1 MKRIDDD
8 EIRRGLEDELDR
20 YKPLVVERPRRS
32 QRSSGQYQNTS
43 YENRRRS
50 QGASGQRRT
59 SSGQYYSSSGQRR
72 SSSGQQRRASSGQ
85 QSRTSSG
92 NRRRTQEYS
101 DRYYETSGRQ
111 RRSSSASDRRRKKEK
126 KRGIG
131 LFGTLII
138 LILLIALL
146 VFGFLVMK
154 MQKIQHRGV
163 GNVPTYH
170 SAGDYTEI
178 ALFGLDSRDG
188 SLAEGNRTDTIMIAC
203 INNKTK
209 EIKLVSVFRDT
220 YLQMQDGTYE
230 KANAAYSYGGP
241 AEALEMLNKNL
252 DLDITE
258 YMTINF
264 AALVDAV
271 DILGGLDIPMTEEE
285 RVWMNGY
292 VAETTEVTGVFSPTI
307 DEPSQDGMYHL
318 NGIQATSFCRI
329 RYTEG
334 GDFKRTERQRLVLQG
349 VMDKAKHADL
359 MTLNRLADK
368 ILPEMMTNMSSV
380 RLARLGIWLKR
391 YNITQQTGFPFDNVP
406 MTIWSAA
413 VVVPANLETN
423 VTRLHQEVL
432 EEAGYSVSSLVKQ
445 ISDEIIWVSGVH

>member
-20 YKPLVVERPRRS
+20 YKPLVVDRS
-32 QRSSGQYQNTS
+32 QRSSGRRQAS
-43 YENRRRS
+43 SSGSRRRA
-50 QGASGQRRT
+50 QGASGQHRT
-59 SSGQYYSSSGQRR
+59 SQGQHRASAGQHRASSGEYRASSGQRR
-72 SSSGQQRRASSGQ
+72 AS
-85 QSRTSSG
+85 SSG
-92 NRRRTQEYS
+92 NRRRAPEYDYS
-101 DRYYETSGRQ
+101 DRYRES
-111 RRSSSASDRRRKKEK
+111 SDRRRPSSASGRKKERK
-126 KRGIG
+126 KKHGGG

-138 LILLIALL
+138 LILILALL
-146 VFGFLVMK
+146 AFGFLVMK
-154 MQKIQHRGV
+154 MQKIQHRSV

-170 SAGDYTEI
+170 SAPDFTTI

-188 SLAEGNRTDTIMIAC
+188 TLAEGNRTDTIMIAC
-203 INNKTK
+203 VNNKTK

-220 YLQMQDGTYE
+220 CLQMQDGTYE

-271 DILGGLDIPMTEEE
+271 DILGGLDIPMTDEE

-307 DEPSQDGMYHL
+307 DEPSPDGMYHL
-318 NGIQATSFCRI
+318 NGVQATSFCRI

-334 GDFKRTERQRLVLQG
+334 GDFKRTERQRIVLQG

-359 MTLNRLADK
+359 KTLNRLADK

-406 MTIWSAA
+406 MTLWSAA
-413 VVVPANLETN
+413 MVVPANLETN